1 MKSLY
6 VTGESEGML
15 LLKRR
20 LKTGM
25 AIFGVETEIRILTKQ
40 IHTGGPIATDSFD
53 DNLPRRGDDS
63 LETNVRTVMMQASI
77 VMGIGMW
84 YRHGPHQD
92 MD

>member
-40 IHTGGPIATDSFD
+40 IHTGGPILQQTALMTIC
-53 DNLPRRGDDS
+53 LG
-63 LETNVRTVMMQASI
+63 EVMIAWRQMS
-77 VMGIGMW
+77 GLL
-84 YRHGPHQD
+84 
-92 MD
+92 